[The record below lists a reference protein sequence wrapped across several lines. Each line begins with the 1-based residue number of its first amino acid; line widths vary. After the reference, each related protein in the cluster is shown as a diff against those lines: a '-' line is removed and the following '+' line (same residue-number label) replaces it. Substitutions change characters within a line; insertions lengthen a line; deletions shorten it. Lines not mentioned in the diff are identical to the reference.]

1 MNAHEAS
8 PGDLMILTFEASE
21 IVSHVQEI
29 GEKIQLTGFEVDP
42 DDPVVDGQRPVAVE
56 VRDQF
61 ITEGDRVLLDGD
73 VVSSGLVS
81 QVDPLIVELDMG
93 RGIRRPDQEDI
104 LELYPR

>member
-8 PGDLMILTFEASE
+8 PGDLMILTFESSE
-21 IVSHVQEI
+21 IVSYVQEI
-29 GEKIQLTGFEVDP
+29 GEKIQLTGFEVDR
-42 DDPVVDGQRPVAVE
+42 DDPVVDGRRPVSVE

-81 QVDPLIVELDMG
+81 QVDPLVVELDMG
-93 RGIRRPDQEDI
+93 GGVRRPDHEDI

>member
-1 MNAHEAS
+1 MSAHEAS

-21 IVSHVQEI
+21 IVSQVQEI
-29 GEKIQLTGFEVDP
+29 GEKIQLTEFEVDP
-42 DDPVVDGQRPVAVE
+42 DDPVVDRKRPISVE

-61 ITEGDRVLLDGD
+61 ITEGDRILLDGD

-81 QVDPLIVELDMG
+81 QVDPLVVELDMG
-93 RGIRRPDQEDI
+93 RGVRQPDRDDI